1 SHGTHRGI
9 QIPSISPTPPG
20 GPMLWEQDVPVL
32 LNELYRESMSFGSAV
47 DKGAVVRV
55 AQEQVRKQVMQPLQ
69 AKLGLL

>member
-1 SHGTHRGI
+1 
-9 QIPSISPTPPG
+9 
-20 GPMLWEQDVPVL
+20 MLWEQDVPVL